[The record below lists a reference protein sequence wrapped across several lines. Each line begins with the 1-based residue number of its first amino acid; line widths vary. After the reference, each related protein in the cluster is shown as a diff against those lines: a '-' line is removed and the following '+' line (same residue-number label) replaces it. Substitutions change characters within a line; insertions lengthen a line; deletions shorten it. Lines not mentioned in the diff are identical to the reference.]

1 MIKLNSEP
9 IPSELTPETAN
20 ALTEKFKQDKNN
32 RVWAQDYIKNAL
44 LKMSHGKCCYC
55 ECKINNAGSD
65 LHIEHFH
72 PKDIYKDEVVA
83 WDNLLPAC
91 SRCNTRKGKLD
102 TKKNPIIHP
111 VKNNPKT
118 HLRVEQYY
126 FSHKDELGE
135 FTIEKLKLNDEV
147 KLAIDRFQLG
157 FSITKNLNDLAKEI
171 ANYLQNET
179 NFTAKQEAITSRK
192 LTDIMQFGT
201 ANKKYS
207 AVISSVILTN
217 SDYQEIK
224 QLFELNNL
232 WDDEFSKLEQQVEF
246 CALI

>member
-1 MIKLNSEP
+1 MIKLNPEP

-32 RVWAQDYIKNAL
+32 RVWAQDYIRNSL

-65 LHIEHFH
+65 LHIEHYH
-72 PKDIYKDEVVA
+72 PKDIYKDEVVV

-91 SRCNTRKGKLD
+91 SRCNTKKGKLD

-111 VKNNPKT
+111 VRNNPKT

-147 KLAIDRFQLG
+147 KLSIDRFQLG
-157 FSITKNLNDLAKEI
+157 FSITKSLNDLAKEI
-171 ANYLQNET
+171 ANYLQNAT
-179 NFTAKQEAITSRK
+179 HFTAKQETIISRK
-192 LTDIMQFGT
+192 LTDIIQFGT
-201 ANKKYS
+201 ADKKYS

-232 WDDEFSKLEQQVEF
+232 WDDELKELEKQVEF

>member
-1 MIKLNSEP
+1 MIKLTPEP
-9 IPSELTPETAN
+9 IPSELTPEVAN
-20 ALTEKFKQDKNN
+20 ELTDKFKQDKNN
-32 RVWAQDYIKNAL
+32 RVWTQDYIKNAL

-83 WDNLLPAC
+83 WENLLPAC

-111 VKNNPKT
+111 VKNNPKN
-118 HLRVEQYY
+118 HLKVEQYY
-126 FSHKDELGE
+126 FSHKDDLGE
-135 FTIEKLKLNDEV
+135 FTIEKLRLNDEI

-157 FSITKNLNDLAKEI
+157 LSITKSLNDLTKEI
-171 ANYLQNET
+171 DNYLANKEIL
-179 NFTAKQEAITSRK
+179 NAKQETIISRK
-192 LTDIMQFGT
+192 LTEIMQFGT
-201 ANKKYS
+201 SDKKYS
-207 AVISSVILTN
+207 AVMSSVILTN
-217 SDYQEIK
+217 SDYQKIK
-224 QLFELNNL
+224 QLFENYAL
-232 WDDEFSKLEQQVEF
+232 WNDEFNELEKQVKF